1 MFEPTEHEVDDDLRK
16 SIQMFQR
23 SKVGEVPA
31 IEPLRPKKLLLALD
45 GSSQD
50 ETSIELARQLCQRFE
65 PSLDVV
71 DAREQIGEN
80 SLAEKTAA
88 VLDARALAKPAGESF
103 DQILGA
109 IASSE
114 CDLAIVP
121 CPFGRD
127 LETVGTDSTGTVID
141 VLLARSP
148 VPLLIVRQPYPQEE
162 TPFEKVIMLLIG
174 ENEAASL
181 AAQWAAGLVAP
192 AGSVGLLLVLEE
204 EVIENVQALFRSLDA
219 NTEVTP
225 DMLSDAMEQSY
236 LVLHRGLQK
245 AAEKHGFQSVFAV
258 RREADGPLAELQG
271 QHPLLVLALER
282 RDHGSQGHVHDRIR
296 HSPHPL
302 LVVARD

>member
-1 MFEPTEHEVDDDLRK
+1 MFEPTEQEVDDDLRK

-23 SKVGEVPA
+23 SKVGEVPS
-31 IEPLRPKKLLLALD
+31 IEPLRPTKLLLALD

-50 ETSIELARQLCQRFE
+50 ETGIRLARQLCQRFE
-65 PSLDVV
+65 CRLEVV
-71 DAREQIGEN
+71 DAREQVGEN
-80 SLAEKTAA
+80 SLAEQAA
-88 VLDARALAKPAGESF
+88 AAFDAGVIAKPTGDSF

-127 LETVGTDSTGTVID
+127 LESVGTDSTGTVID
-141 VLLARSP
+141 VLLARSS
-148 VPLLIVRQPYPQEE
+148 VPLLIVRQPYPQNE
-162 TPFEKVIMLLIG
+162 TLFENVVMLLIG
-174 ENEAASL
+174 ENEAAPL

-192 AGSVGLLLVLEE
+192 AGSIGLLLVLEE
-204 EVIENVQALFRSLDA
+204 EVIENVQALFRSFDA
-219 NTEVTP
+219 SADVTP

-245 AAEKHGFQSVFAV
+245 AAEEHGFRFDFAV
-258 RREADGPLAELQG
+258 RREADGPLPELRG